1 MSMKKEEIDRGDRFV
16 LADTVE
22 YIADSI
28 TSRSI
33 LKKPSGTVTASAFDA
48 GKSLLEGTSP
58 FDTLIQI
65 TEGTAQIFIESR
77 AITLGVGE
85 AIVIPAHMWSS
96 MAAIAR
102 FKMVS
107 TIIKSGYEDVA

>member
-1 MSMKKEEIDRGDRFV
+1 MKNEEIERGDRFV
-16 LADTVE
+16 LADAVE
-22 YIADSI
+22 YVDDCI
-28 TSRSI
+28 TSRSV
-33 LKKPSGTVTASAFDA
+33 LKKPSGTIVATAFDA
-48 GKSLLEGTSP
+48 GKNLQEGTSP

-65 TEGTAQIFIESR
+65 TEGTAQVFIESR

-85 AIVIPAHMWSS
+85 AIVIPAHMRSY

>member
-1 MSMKKEEIDRGDRFV
+1 MKNKEIERGDRFALV
-16 LADTVE
+16 DAVE
-22 YIADSI
+22 YAADSI

-33 LKKPSGTVTASAFDA
+33 LRKLSGTVVATAFDA
-48 GKSLLEGTSP
+48 GKILREGTSP

-65 TEGTAQIFIESR
+65 TEGTAQVFIESS
-77 AITLGVGE
+77 AITLEVGE
-85 AIVIPAHMWSS
+85 AIIIPAHMRSS